1 MSDTRIPKRYRVISK
16 FYKEKYGEKVYK
28 LPVALPL
35 TCPNRD
41 GSAGVGGCVFCGEIG
56 AGYENRPAWMTVGQ
70 QLEENIAH
78 IGPKYK
84 ANKFIPYYQNF
95 SNTYL
100 PLEDF
105 KAYME
110 AGCLDSVVG
119 LAIATRPDCISDA
132 YLDILKE
139 IEINYGKDIYIELGL
154 QTVNYKTLEKI
165 NRGHTMAEL
174 IDAVL
179 RIKRYGFNVTVHMI
193 LNLPWDTME
202 DTIEGAKT
210 LSALG
215 VDQVKLHA
223 LYLVKNTLMAKWYQE
238 GQFQLISAEEYVDR
252 VIAFLRY
259 LHPDIV
265 LQRLVGRAPEDN
277 TIFTNWS
284 MGWWRVQDLID
295 QKMTDHDWHQGDLCK
310 YLNGRA
316 VRKFTDPLFAL
327 DDRGVNE

>member
-119 LAIATRPDCISDA
+119 LAIATRPDCISDL
-132 YLDILKE
+132 YR
-139 IEINYGKDIYIELGL
+139 
-154 QTVNYKTLEKI
+154 T
-165 NRGHTMAEL
+165 R
-174 IDAVL
+174 
-179 RIKRYGFNVTVHMI
+179 
-193 LNLPWDTME
+193 
-202 DTIEGAKT
+202 
-210 LSALG
+210 SA
-215 VDQVKLHA
+215 
-223 LYLVKNTLMAKWYQE
+223 
-238 GQFQLISAEEYVDR
+238 
-252 VIAFLRY
+252 
-259 LHPDIV
+259 
-265 LQRLVGRAPEDN
+265 
-277 TIFTNWS
+277 
-284 MGWWRVQDLID
+284 
-295 QKMTDHDWHQGDLCK
+295 
-310 YLNGRA
+310 NG
-316 VRKFTDPLFAL
+316 
-327 DDRGVNE
+327 

>member
-1 MSDTRIPKRYRVISK
+1 MSDTTRPKRYRMVPK
-16 FYKEKYGEKVYK
+16 FYKETYGEKVYK

-41 GSAGVGGCVFCGEIG
+41 GSAGVGGCTFCGEIG
-56 AGYENRPAWMTVGQ
+56 AGYENRPAWMTVRM

-84 ANKFIPYYQNF
+84 AKKFIPYYQNF

-105 KAYME
+105 KSYME
-110 AGCLDSVVG
+110 QGCIDEAVG
-119 LAIATRPDCISDA
+119 IAIATRPDCISNE
-132 YLDILKE
+132 YLDVLQDIQQRFH
-139 IEINYGKDIYIELGL
+139 KDIYIELGL
-154 QTVNYKTLEKI
+154 QTVNYHTLEKI
-165 NRGHTMAEL
+165 NRGHDLAQF

-179 RIKRYGFNVTVHMI
+179 RIKRYGFNVTTHMI
-193 LNLPWDTME
+193 VNLPWDTME
-202 DTIEGAKT
+202 DTIEGAKI
-210 LSALG
+210 LSSLG

-223 LYLVKNTLMAKWYQE
+223 LYIVKHTLMAKWYEE
-238 GQFQLISAEEYVDR
+238 GQITLISAEEYAER
-252 VIAFLRY
+252 VVQFLRH

-277 TIFTNWS
+277 TLFTNWS

-295 QKMTDHDWHQGDLCK
+295 DMMDELDAHQGDLCD
-310 YLNGRA
+310 YLNGKA
-316 VRKFTDPLFAL
+316 VRKFIDGGQA
-327 DDRGVNE
+327 